1 MTLFFMFISSL
12 HEINEINISSLLE
25 INVYL
30 ICTRACSG
38 QSVYDLRKGEWDSTI
53 SWSCIILGSSQVLPM
68 EDCGKLLP
76 W

>member
-12 HEINEINISSLLE
+12 YVCIRDQCVPNM
-25 INVYL
+25 Y
-30 ICTRACSG
+30 TDRACSG